1 MDNFKRKNHYEV
13 LRCYDQLIRSHPE
26 KLISGLLLRLNSVDE
41 NIRVSTLIVFRHL
54 MNSSLD
60 LLQPRMSDIF
70 SAFHSKL
77 NETSNRVR
85 KMLAQLTA
93 LLGSLGFL
101 EGHKG
106 RDFLEF
112 IVKLSALPTL
122 ENQRSFAVTS
132 NDILQYLTAS
142 DYSSSNYSIGNV
154 QFIYFFTLDGVLIIA
169 LKYEFDLLKKRTF
182 VTLCRTHF
190 VLMIFFRAE
199 NFKTSKFQFELF

>member
-154 QFIYFFTLDGVLIIA
+154 QFFFTLDGVLIIA

-182 VTLCRTHF
+182 VT
-190 VLMIFFRAE
+190 RAE
-199 NFKTSKFQFELF
+199 LISF

>member
-154 QFIYFFTLDGVLIIA
+154 QFTFFTLDGVLIIA

>member
-154 QFIYFFTLDGVLIIA
+154 QFTFFFTLDGVLIIA
-169 LKYEFDLLKKRTF
+169 LKYEFDLLKKRTY

-199 NFKTSKFQFELF
+199 NFKTVKFKFELF

>member
-154 QFIYFFTLDGVLIIA
+154 QFFFTLDGVLIIA

>member
-154 QFIYFFTLDGVLIIA
+154 QFFFTLDGVLIIA

-199 NFKTSKFQFELF
+199 NFKTSKFQF

>member
-154 QFIYFFTLDGVLIIA
+154 QFTFFFTLDGVLIIA
-169 LKYEFDLLKKRTF
+169 LKYEFDLLKKRTY

-199 NFKTSKFQFELF
+199 NFKTSKFQF